1 MEIQPSE
8 IYDLCRIAKKANEG
22 HIGSSLSVLN
32 ILNTIFALKKARPIE
47 FIMSKGHASLG
58 LYLILKKYGYV
69 SSEQFESF
77 CQEESD
83 LGGHPNYRKMDGI
96 FGSTGSLGHGLPQ
109 GVGKAIALKAKG
121 LDTQTVVLVGDGEMN
136 EGSNWE
142 AILLGAH
149 HNLANLTCVVDF
161 NGSSERA
168 LTVKKV
174 PNAIEALGWSVSFVD
189 GHNEKEIEL
198 ELLSSLNAPK
208 LIWASTIKGRGI
220 SFMEGNPEWHH
231 KSPTEDELAL
241 IAKELGVA

>member
-1 MEIQPSE
+1 MEIKPSE
-8 IYDLCRIAKKANEG
+8 IYDLCRIAKKAKEG

-32 ILNTIFALKKARPIE
+32 ILNAIYALKMDRSIE

-69 SSEQFESF
+69 SVDQLESF
-77 CQEESD
+77 CETDSN
-83 LGGHPNYRKMDGI
+83 LGGHPNFRKVDGI

-109 GVGKAIALKAKG
+109 AVGKAIAFKANG
-121 LDTQTVVLVGDGEMN
+121 SQARVVVLVGDGEMN

-149 HNLANLTCVVDF
+149 HNLTNLICVVDF

-168 LTVKKV
+168 LSVMKV
-174 PNAIEALGWSVSFVD
+174 PNAIEALGWNVSFVD
-189 GHNEKEIEL
+189 GHDEEEIKFG
-198 ELLSSLNAPK
+198 LLSSINAPK
-208 LIWASTIKGRGI
+208 LLWASTIKGKGI

-231 KSPTEDELAL
+231 KSPTENELAL